1 MNKTFLSTILYS
13 LARLGLLAL
22 FLGVGYYAGLRGYV
36 LIIVGFLV
44 SAVASLFLL
53 DGLRDR
59 VSVGLF
65 NTKKKLDDK
74 IDAAAAAEDAWLDEQ
89 LRKQEADRQDDSEPN
104 K

>member
-1 MNKTFLSTILYS
+1 MNTFISTLIYT
-13 LARLGLLAL
+13 LARLGLLSL
-22 FLGVGYYAGLRGYV
+22 FLAVGYFAGLRGFT

-53 DGLRDR
+53 DALRDR
-59 VSVGLF
+59 VSSGLF
-65 NTKKKLDDK
+65 NTKQKLDQK

-89 LRKQEADRQDDSEPN
+89 LRKQEADRENQSEQD

>member
-1 MNKTFLSTILYS
+1 MNTFISTLIYT

-22 FLGVGYYAGLRGYV
+22 FLAVGYFAGLRGFA

-53 DGLRDR
+53 DALRDR
-59 VSVGLF
+59 VSSGLF
-65 NTKKKLDDK
+65 NTKQKLDQK

-89 LRKQEADRQDDSEPN
+89 LRKQEADREKQSEQD

>member
-1 MNKTFLSTILYS
+1 MNTVLATLIYS

-22 FLGVGYYAGLRGYV
+22 FVAVGYFAGLRGYV
-36 LIIVGFLV
+36 LIIVGFLA
-44 SAVASLFLL
+44 SAVVSLFLL

-65 NTKKKLDDK
+65 NTKKRIDDK
-74 IDAAAAAEDAWLDEQ
+74 IDAAAAAEDAWIDEQ
-89 LRKQEADRQDDSEPN
+89 LRKQEADSQDNPEQN

>member
-1 MNKTFLSTILYS
+1 MNTVLATLIYS

-22 FLGVGYYAGLRGYV
+22 FVAVGYFAGLRGYV

-44 SAVASLFLL
+44 SAVVSLFLL

-65 NTKKKLDDK
+65 NTKKRIDDK
-74 IDAAAAAEDAWLDEQ
+74 IDAAAAAEDAWIDEQ
-89 LRKQEADRQDDSEPN
+89 LRKQEADSQDNPEQ
-104 K
+104 KK

>member
-1 MNKTFLSTILYS
+1 MNTVLATLIYS

-22 FLGVGYYAGLRGYV
+22 FVAVGYFAGLRGYV
-36 LIIVGFLV
+36 LIIVGFLA
-44 SAVASLFLL
+44 SAVVSLFLL

-65 NTKKKLDDK
+65 NTKKRIDDK
-74 IDAAAAAEDAWLDEQ
+74 IDAAAAAEDAWIDEQ
-89 LRKQEADRQDDSEPN
+89 LRKQEADSKDNPEQN